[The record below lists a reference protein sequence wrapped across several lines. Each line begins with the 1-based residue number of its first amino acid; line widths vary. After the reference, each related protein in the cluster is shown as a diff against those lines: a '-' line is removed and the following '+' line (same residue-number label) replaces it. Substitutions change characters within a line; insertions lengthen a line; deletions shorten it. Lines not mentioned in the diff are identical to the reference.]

1 MSRKEPKFEYDPNK
15 SEKNIALD
23 RVNFEIAKRVWDD
36 EDAMKGSGITMA
48 KTKQKKTEQITAE
61 EFDRKFESG
70 DDMSEHLDWSQSEK
84 FVQVS
89 FPLWMLKEID
99 KEANKLGIARQAM
112 IKVWLNEKLEKI
124 KDREADQAERK
135 AV

>member
-1 MSRKEPKFEYDPNK
+1 
-15 SEKNIALD
+15 
-23 RVNFEIAKRVWDD
+23 
-36 EDAMKGSGITMA
+36 MA

-70 DDMSEHLDWSQSEK
+70 DDMSEYLDWSQSEK

>member
-1 MSRKEPKFEYDPNK
+1 MSKAKSKNK
-15 SEKNIALD
+15 GDK
-23 RVNFEIAKRVWDD
+23 V
-36 EDAMKGSGITMA
+36 
-48 KTKQKKTEQITAE
+48 ITAE
-61 EFDRKFESG
+61 EFDQMVDAGE
-70 DDMSEHLDWSQSEK
+70 DISEYIDIDTAEK

-89 FPLWMLKEID
+89 FPLWMLAAID

-124 KDREADQAERK
+124 KDREKSEAGRK